1 MSAELLQSSTAAVQ
15 RFNQVKTFDTAPTAL
30 SDAVCLEPDHNRR
43 PMIFP
48 GNSRRDNSQHARMPL
63 ACPHDNCRIT
73 HRIKLASDLLL
84 GGKQDLLFN
93 FLPRP
98 ILLVEKISERGSFH
112 FILCEKK
119 LQRLLSCAQSSCR
132 VQSRSKPESDIFR

>member
-73 HRIKLASDLLL
+73 HPIKLASDLLL
-84 GGKQDLLFN
+84 GAKQDLLFN

-98 ILLVEKISERGSFH
+98 TLLVEKIRQPSTFH
-112 FILCEKK
+112 SILCENK
-119 LQRLLSCAQSSCR
+119 LQTPPSAPPSSG
-132 VQSRSKPESDIFR
+132 PAPP